1 MEKTYKGIDVSG
13 AQKRVAW
20 SKTSKVVDFAILKA
34 GGSNAG
40 FYTADRFE
48 ENYAAATKYGVP
60 LGAYYFVGPDFKSAA
75 DGKADAERFLKIV
88 KGKSFSYPL
97 FLDVDTGKE
106 APQPKNRV
114 GNTEAA
120 IAFCETIENAGYY
133 VGIYSSS
140 EAGFI
145 ERLDDSKL
153 TAYDHWVADYR
164 YKDKPGYKGEY
175 GMWQYTEDGRVEGI
189 TGNVDMDIA
198 YKDYPTIIKEA
209 GLNGFAKNEKPS
221 APVKPTPAPGPTPA
235 PVPTKP
241 AQPAPAKPAARK
253 AGDLVVLRRTPLYAS
268 ATATEQ
274 AGTVSGSYYLY
285 DGEEVNGRYR
295 VTIYRDYCGR
305 TPIGAYVTGWVSL
318 K

>member
-1 MEKTYKGIDVSG
+1 MAKTFKGIDVSG
-13 AQKRVAW
+13 SQKRIAW
-20 SKTSKVVDFAILKA
+20 SKTAKVVDFAILKA

-106 APQPKNRV
+106 APLPKNRV

-164 YKDKPGYKGEY
+164 YKDKPGYDGEY
-175 GMWQYTEDGRVEGI
+175 GMWQYTESGRVDGI

-209 GLNGFAKNEKPS
+209 GLNGFKKAETPATSEKP
-221 APVKPTPAPGPTPA
+221 VQTTPAPAPAKPT
-235 PVPTKP
+235 
-241 AQPAPAKPAARK
+241 PAPAKPAAKK
-253 AGDLVVLRRTPLYAS
+253 AGDLVVLRRVPLYAS

-274 AGTVSGSYYLY
+274 AGTVSGYYYLY